1 MEKKIFEM
9 SNKELF
15 SVLTGSHG
23 PMAQFYLRQMIMSY
37 RRRHNGENASLE
49 EIVREYEEL
58 GQTP

>member
-37 RRRHNGENASLE
+37 RRRHNGKNASLE

-58 GQTP
+58 GQTA